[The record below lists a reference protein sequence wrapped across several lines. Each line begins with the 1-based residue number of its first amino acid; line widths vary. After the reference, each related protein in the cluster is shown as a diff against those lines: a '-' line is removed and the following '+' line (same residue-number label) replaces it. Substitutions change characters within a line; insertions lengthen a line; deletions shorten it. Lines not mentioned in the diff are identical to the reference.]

1 MKRSLTRSE
10 RIRKKVQFDAIFKS
24 SFRSEYNGVRII
36 AHANQLQFNR
46 IGVIVKK
53 GTKSAVIRNREKR
66 LTKEAFRHLK
76 PRIAAGYDFIFII
89 TKTGSEFI
97 DRINQLETLFCRLN
111 LFSR

>member
-10 RIRKKVQFDAIFKS
+10 RIRKKFQFEAVFKS
-24 SFRSEYNGVRII
+24 SYRSEYNGVRII
-36 AHANQLQFNR
+36 VHANQLPFNR

-53 GTKSAVIRNREKR
+53 GTKSAVLRNREKR

-76 PRIAAGYDFIFII
+76 PKITAGYDFIFII
-89 TKTGSEFI
+89 TKTGSEFFE
-97 DRINQLETLFCRLN
+97 RINQLETLFCKLN